1 MTRLYSCV
9 TFSLFVTTL
18 FFILIAP
25 SAYAGLC
32 VEKCYIFDNPLTS
45 GDLSGLI
52 QAVIDQI
59 FPFAIT
65 LVALAIIYIG
75 FRMTVAAGS
84 GNAAHLTQWRKYLVY
99 AIIGAAIVAGS
110 KTIVGAISKFV
121 QEIK

>member
-1 MTRLYSCV
+1 MIT
-9 TFSLFVTTL
+9 
-18 FFILIAP
+18 P
-25 SAYAGLC
+25 STHAGLC
-32 VEKCYIFDNPLTS
+32 VGRCYIFDNPLTS
-45 GDLSGLI
+45 GDLSALI
-52 QAVIDQI
+52 QSVIDQI

-84 GNAAHLTQWRKYLVY
+84 GNAAQLTQWRKYLVY
-99 AIIGAAIVAGS
+99 AIIGAAIIAGS